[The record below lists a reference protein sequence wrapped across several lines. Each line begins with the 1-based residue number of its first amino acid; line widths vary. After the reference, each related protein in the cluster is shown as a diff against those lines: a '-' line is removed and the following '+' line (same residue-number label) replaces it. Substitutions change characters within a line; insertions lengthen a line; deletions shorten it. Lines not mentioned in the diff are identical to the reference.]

1 MFPRESLSVAEVAV
15 EVGVGREPGQEPG
28 LGLPLPLGLQPAVVA
43 QPQESRPELLPVR
56 LHSMAL
62 TLVRKSVS
70 ASEPPPELHCW
81 PALAVSCSHRQ
92 VAGPPGRAEE

>member
-1 MFPRESLSVAEVAV
+1 M
-15 EVGVGREPGQEPG
+15 EVGVGPEPGQEPG
-28 LGLPLPLGLQPAVVA
+28 LGLPLGLQPAVVA

-70 ASEPPPELHCW
+70 APEPLLELHCW